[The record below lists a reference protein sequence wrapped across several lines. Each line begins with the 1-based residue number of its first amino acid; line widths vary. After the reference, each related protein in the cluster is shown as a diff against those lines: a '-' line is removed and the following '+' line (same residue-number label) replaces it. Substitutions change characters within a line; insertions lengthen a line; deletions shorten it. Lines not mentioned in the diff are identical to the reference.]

1 MQRAKGFSGER
12 FGLEGQIRPFVVEP
26 ARSVNTIADDVRD
39 NLFFKPR
46 SLPSKYFYDSLG
58 SRLFERICDTE
69 EYYLTRAEKEL
80 LESSVDE
87 VLSFVRPRHIIE
99 FGSGASRKTRIFLK
113 TCEQENIKCEYW
125 PMDIC
130 SEMLESASN
139 SLVQE
144 FPWLEINCL
153 VGDYH
158 AGLENIS
165 LPEGRKLGIFLGS
178 TIGNFSD
185 EEADEF
191 FADIRQLFSSGDS
204 LLIGADRL
212 KDPEILNSAYDD
224 REGLTSRFNL
234 NLLTVLNRELCADFS
249 VENFCHQAFFN
260 DKELR
265 VEMHLAALRD
275 HCVNF
280 RSLGNSIELKKQE
293 TIRTEISRKY
303 TEDCLH
309 DMVDRT
315 GFKLK
320 KLFSSENQFF
330 SLILAT
336 VS

>member
-1 MQRAKGFSGER
+1 MQHAKSFSGEH
-12 FGLEGQIRPFVVEP
+12 FGSEGKIRPLVVEP
-26 ARSVNTIADDVRD
+26 TRLLNTIADDVRD
-39 NLFFKPR
+39 NLFSKPR
-46 SLPSKYFYDSLG
+46 SLPSKYFYDNLG
-58 SRLFERICDTE
+58 SRLFERICSTK
-69 EYYLTRAEKEL
+69 EYYLTRTEKEL

-87 VLSFVRPRHIIE
+87 VLGFVRPRHIIE
-99 FGSGASRKTRIFLK
+99 FGSGTSRKTRILLK
-113 TCEQENIKCEYW
+113 ACEQENIKCEYW

-130 SEMLESASN
+130 SGMLESASN

-144 FPWLEINCL
+144 FPWLEINSL

-165 LPEGRKLGIFLGS
+165 LPGGRKLGIFLGS

-191 FADIRQLFSSGDS
+191 LVDIRQLFSSGDG

-212 KDPEILNSAYDD
+212 KAPEILNSAYDD
-224 REGLTSRFNL
+224 KEGLTSRFNL

-249 VENFCHQAFFN
+249 VENFRHQAFFN
-260 DKELR
+260 GKKLQ
-265 VEMHLAALRD
+265 VEMHLAAIRD
-275 HCVNF
+275 HRVNF
-280 RSLGNSIELKKQE
+280 RSLGSSIELKKQE

-303 TEDCLH
+303 TEDCLY
-309 DMVDRT
+309 DMIDRS

-320 KLFSSENQFF
+320 KLFSSENEFF

-336 VS
+336 VP